1 MNKTILIT
9 GAASGFGK
17 IAAFDLA
24 KKGHKVI
31 ATAQVYPQ
39 MSDLIRE
46 AKELGIDLTVDKLD
60 VTNSTDIAYI
70 LKKI

>member
-1 MNKTILIT
+1 MSFQATLPLWKSLKFVSSLKKNTMSKTILIT

-31 ATAQVYPQ
+31 ATAQV
-39 MSDLIRE
+39 
-46 AKELGIDLTVDKLD
+46 
-60 VTNSTDIAYI
+60 
-70 LKKI
+70 

>member
-1 MNKTILIT
+1 MSLQAILPLWKSLKFVSSLKKNTMSKTILIT

-31 ATAQVYPQ
+31 ATAQV
-39 MSDLIRE
+39 
-46 AKELGIDLTVDKLD
+46 
-60 VTNSTDIAYI
+60 
-70 LKKI
+70 

>member
-1 MNKTILIT
+1 MSKTILIT

-31 ATAQVYPQ
+31 AIVQV
-39 MSDLIRE
+39 
-46 AKELGIDLTVDKLD
+46 
-60 VTNSTDIAYI
+60 
-70 LKKI
+70 